1 MKNAKILFSLCLIGT
16 LLSNVAHAGK
26 NNRDCFPDGTEI
38 SEWYH
43 KSETTPLAELGKVYC
58 LTDYGVALDST
69 IVQTM
74 AIQRVIDIAAQY
86 GKEACVLIPCGTF
99 LSGALHMRQGVNLY
113 LQKGACLKG
122 STDISDFPIEDT
134 RIEGQCCRYFPALIN
149 AKGID
154 GLKICGQGTIDGN
167 GTPYWRAFWLRKKWN
182 PKCTNKDE
190 QRPRLVF
197 MQDCNHV
204 ELSGV
209 TLQNSPFWTTHL
221 YRCSFVKLYKLR
233 ILSPV
238 KPIKAPSTDAIDI
251 DVCHDIHIKGCYMAV
266 NDDAVVLKGGKG
278 PYADRDSTNGSNE
291 RIIIEDCEY
300 GFCHGC
306 LTCGSESVHNR
317 NIILRHIRVN
327 KAARLLWL
335 KMRPDTP
342 QHYEHICVED
352 VEGSVT
358 HFLYVYPWTQFFD
371 LQDRKDMP
379 ISYADHI
386 TMRRCKMSCDYFLNI
401 ASSDQYQLSD
411 FTFSHLEIQAKNS
424 CMDKVVAINGST
436 FQKVNIKI

>member
-1 MKNAKILFSLCLIGT
+1 
-16 LLSNVAHAGK
+16 
-26 NNRDCFPDGTEI
+26 
-38 SEWYH
+38 
-43 KSETTPLAELGKVYC
+43 
-58 LTDYGVALDST
+58 
-69 IVQTM
+69 
-74 AIQRVIDIAAQY
+74 
-86 GKEACVLIPCGTF
+86 
-99 LSGALHMRQGVNLY
+99 
-113 LQKGACLKG
+113 
-122 STDISDFPIEDT
+122 
-134 RIEGQCCRYFPALIN
+134 
-149 AKGID
+149 
-154 GLKICGQGTIDGN
+154 
-167 GTPYWRAFWLRKKWN
+167 
-182 PKCTNKDE
+182 
-190 QRPRLVF
+190 
-197 MQDCNHV
+197 
-204 ELSGV
+204 
-209 TLQNSPFWTTHL
+209 
-221 YRCSFVKLYKLR
+221 
-233 ILSPV
+233 
-238 KPIKAPSTDAIDI
+238 
-251 DVCHDIHIKGCYMAV
+251 MAV